1 MFKNFIALIT
11 YFLLIVISSS
21 CDKLTPESRVPS
33 YIKID
38 SVIVESPSSAYNVTQ
53 NINDVWIDLN
63 AQRQGIYELPACF
76 PIIAEGKE
84 NLTILAGIK
93 KNGIATS
100 RCTYPFYSFYD
111 IDTTFIATDTLHIT
125 PVFHYIENINIWHE
139 DFEDA
144 GIKLTTTSKSNS
156 TLKRDTINA
165 DNHVGFFQVSS
176 DKKNFQ
182 CATNN
187 HFVFP
192 TSKQNIY
199 MELDYKCDDEFVVG
213 LFIETNTQVIETPI
227 LTINPHPNDFNKIYI
242 DLTQAV
248 SSHPEANS
256 FKIFIGASYYE
267 VSNPKYYI
275 DNLMILYP

>member
-1 MFKNFIALIT
+1 MQKKIIVFILIFSFIFHSCNKT
-11 YFLLIVISSS
+11 KYKSSI
-21 CDKLTPESRVPS
+21 PA

-38 SVIVESPSSAYNVTQ
+38 SVVVIPPSSAYNITQ
-53 NINDVWIDLN
+53 NINDIWIDLN
-63 AQRQGIYELPACF
+63 AKRQGIYELPACF
-76 PIIAEGKE
+76 PIIASG
-84 NLTILAGIK
+84 NQHLTIFAGIK
-93 KNGIATS
+93 KNGISAS
-100 RCTYPFYSFYD
+100 RSVYPFYSFFE
-111 IDTTFIATDTLHIT
+111 IDTTFVITDTLHLI
-125 PVFHYIENINIWHE
+125 PIFNYIKNINIWHE

-144 GIKLTTTSKSNS
+144 GIKLTTTSKSNAI
-156 TLKRDTINA
+156 LKRDTINTN
-165 DNHVGFFQVSS
+165 NHVGFFQVSS
-176 DKKNFQ
+176 NKKNFQ
-182 CATNN
+182 CATST
-187 HFVFP
+187 HFNFP
-192 TSKQNIY
+192 TTGKNIY
-199 MELDYKCDDEFVVG
+199 MELDYKCDDEFIIG